1 MPPTTESRVVSRRLI
16 HKGRKFDFEAVATA
30 DASGRTIEREVVRHP
45 GAVTIVPVLD
55 DGRVVMIRNRRIAV
69 DDWLYEFPAGTLDP
83 GEDPEA
89 CARRELIEE
98 TGYEASSITPLGWF
112 YTTPGLTDEKMRAFV
127 ATGLRH
133 VGQAL
138 EEDEQIE
145 VQALD
150 LERVLRMMDGGEI
163 VDAKS
168 MLALLLALRRGLVGA
183 GGGVERA

>member
-1 MPPTTESRVVSRRLI
+1 MAMPPSAGTKVVSRRTI
-16 HKGRKFDFEAVATA
+16 HKGKKFDFEMVKV
-30 DASGRTIEREVVRHP
+30 DAGGGRTIEREVVRHP

-69 DDWLYEFPAGTLDP
+69 DAWLYEFPAGTLDAKE
-83 GEDPEA
+83 GPEA

-98 TGYEASSITPLGWF
+98 TGYRATAMLPLGWF
-112 YTTPGLTDEKMRAFV
+112 YTTPGLTDERMHAFV
-127 ATGLRH
+127 GTGLVE

-145 VQALD
+145 VEAMEV
-150 LERVLRMMDGGEI
+150 ERVLRMIDSGEI

-168 MLALLLALRRGLVGA
+168 MLALLLAQRRGLLGA
-183 GGGVERA
+183 ERV

>member
-1 MPPTTESRVVSRRLI
+1 
-16 HKGRKFDFEAVATA
+16 
-30 DASGRTIEREVVRHP
+30 
-45 GAVTIVPVLD
+45 
-55 DGRVVMIRNRRIAV
+55 
-69 DDWLYEFPAGTLDP
+69 
-83 GEDPEA
+83 
-89 CARRELIEE
+89 
-98 TGYEASSITPLGWF
+98 
-112 YTTPGLTDEKMRAFV
+112 MRAFV